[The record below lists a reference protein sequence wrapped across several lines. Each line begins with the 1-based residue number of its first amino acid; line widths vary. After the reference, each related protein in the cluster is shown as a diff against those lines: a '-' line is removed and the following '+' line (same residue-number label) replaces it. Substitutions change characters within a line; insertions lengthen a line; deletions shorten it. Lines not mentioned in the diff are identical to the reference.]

1 MDKTCARFFNQLY
14 NFFMYAALLNLATM
28 MSREPDRQKDTQ
40 TDREKEKC
48 GPNRKLP
55 PQPKSDLEIV
65 LSF

>member
-1 MDKTCARFFNQLY
+1 
-14 NFFMYAALLNLATM
+14 MYAALLNLATM

-55 PQPKSDLEIV
+55 PQPKSYLEIV